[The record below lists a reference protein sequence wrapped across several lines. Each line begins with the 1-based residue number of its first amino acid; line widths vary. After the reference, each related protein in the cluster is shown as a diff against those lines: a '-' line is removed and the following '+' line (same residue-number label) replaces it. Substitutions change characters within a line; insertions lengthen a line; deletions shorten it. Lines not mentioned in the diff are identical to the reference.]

1 MSVHVCLNEEKV
13 IFSITGYD
21 DGFEDKP
28 ELVTDDVWNV
38 FTLAT

>member
-13 IFSITGYD
+13 IFSITGY